1 MTSYAS
7 SSDRRQE
14 SDSVES
20 RAVYLDIP
28 GASLPIAGPEKC
40 GVCGATERRHTG
52 DGWELH
58 QEEIRRRARHFE
70 GRIAFEAK
78 VREAFK

>member
-28 GASLPIAGPEKC
+28 GANLPIAGPEKC
-40 GVCGATERRHTG
+40 QVCGATERRHTG

-58 QEEIRRRARHFE
+58 QEELRRRARHFE
-70 GRIAFEAK
+70 GRLRLEDTVRRAFA
-78 VREAFK
+78 